1 MLVIFLRYVL
11 ERLVLSTCDEIK
23 ICKKRKLNLQ
33 RMSPY
38 IIQRKRSFR
47 FKQKMMQFLFLG
59 RYRYELVIKQL
70 ILDITMKKVIPVTQ

>member
-11 ERLVLSTCDEIK
+11 ERLVLSACDEIK

-33 RMSPY
+33 RMSPTPS
-38 IIQRKRSFR
+38 KKSSFR

-59 RYRYELVIKQL
+59 RYRYELIIKQL
-70 ILDITMKKVIPVTQ
+70 ILDITMKK